1 MIRLALESHRKNIED
16 ARDLEAYRLWLKSAQ
31 KTVRFEELIE
41 ECGFSEEDL

>member
-1 MIRLALESHRKNIED
+1 MIRLALESHRENIED